1 MGVVNIK
8 IAFIQIKVV
17 SDKNLNLDRA
27 KQLLIEAAENG
38 SDIIVLPEMFICP
51 YNNDYFLQY
60 GEVINE
66 NSQTVKML
74 SNIAKEKEVYII
86 GGSIPE
92 IDNGKLYNSSVIF
105 DDYGEIIGKHRKVH
119 LFDIDIKNKI
129 RYFES
134 DVLTPGDKVTVVET
148 KFGKIGVCI
157 CYDIRFPEL
166 IKKMANEGANM
177 IIAPSAFNMVTGPA
191 HWEIIARSRALDNQ
205 IYFGMCSPSRN
216 LKSNYTAYGHS
227 IIANPWGQ
235 VINELDEN
243 EGILYSEIDFSYIKK
258 VREELPILKQK
269 RNELY

>member
-1 MGVVNIK
+1 MK
-8 IAFIQIKVV
+8 IAFIQMKVV
-17 SDKNLNLDRA
+17 SDKNLNLYRA
-27 KQLLIEAAENG
+27 KRLLIEAAEND

-60 GEVINE
+60 GEVING
-66 NSQTVKML
+66 NSQTIKML
-74 SNIAKEKEVYII
+74 SNIAKERKVYII

-92 IDNGKLYNSSVIF
+92 IDNGKLYNTSVIF
-105 DDYGEIIGKHRKVH
+105 DEYGEIIGKHRKVH
-119 LFDIDIKNKI
+119 LFDINIKNKI
-129 RYFES
+129 KYFES
-134 DVLTPGDKVTVVET
+134 DVLSPGDKATIVDT

-166 IKKMANEGANM
+166 VKKMANEGANM

-216 LKSNYTAYGHS
+216 LESSYTAYGHS
-227 IIANPWGQ
+227 IIADPWGR

-243 EGILYSEIDFSYIKK
+243 EGILYSEIDFSLIKK